1 MTKNIHQRI
10 HDAMGRVD
18 YIQKDRKQGMR
29 YTVVSHDAVTAKVRP
44 VLHECGIVYYPV
56 GMLAT
61 QEGNRTQV
69 QLTVRF
75 ANVDDPA
82 DHIDVVTLGYGVDD
96 SDKGPGKA
104 ISYAVKYALLK
115 TLGLETGDDPDTDQD
130 VAHKPEARKPATV
143 QTAAPPKPPH
153 HEQVVA
159 SLDALS
165 DWETVTRDII
175 GEIAKTKTPA
185 DLAALYGD
193 HQQRMAKAPAEMKQ
207 RVLAI
212 GKRHHEDLM
221 KKLPAM
227 AAG

>member
-56 GMLAT
+56 GMAAS

-75 ANVDDPA
+75 ANVDDPG

-130 VAHKPEARKPATV
+130 VKHEPTPKKAMPPPPRSAASVGGINTGQIANGPA
-143 QTAAPPKPPH
+143 PN
-153 HEQVVA
+153 
-159 SLDALS
+159 
-165 DWETVTRDII
+165 DWETLVNDII
-175 GEIAKTKTPA
+175 GEIAKTKTGA
-185 DLAALYGD
+185 EMDKLGD
-193 HQQRMAKAPAEMKQ
+193 ANKRRMEKMPAEFKQ
-207 RVLAI
+207 RVYAVA
-212 GKRHHEDLM
+212 KRHREQIA
-221 KKLPAM
+221 LPAM